1 MLTTLML
8 GWMVLYADRTCLY
21 PLLAV
26 IAKNLS
32 LSSAQAGSLTSAYF
46 ITYVA
51 MQIPAGIIG
60 DRIGLKKI
68 MMTMFFFAGLGM
80 AGLGLLGNTYYLLIL
95 FSALSGIGA
104 GTYYPASFGTLFQIV
119 PSDRRAINS
128 AIISVGMAAGMF
140 IGMTIS
146 GPVYEFS
153 GNYRIPFLILTI
165 PTFAMIAAVKYF
177 VPAVDKSSPP
187 NLRDYLVLLRDKNI
201 WKVTFSSF
209 TSLYGFWVAMT
220 WGPAFLQAERGISI
234 SHAGLFTGLVA
245 ITSIPAG
252 LSFGRLSDKTGR
264 MKIAALILP
273 LSALA
278 ILLLTHVTS
287 YPAIIFTLLLYGM
300 LSNNAIMPVMA
311 AWLGDI
317 VSQKH
322 PGRMGAATGFFNCLI
337 MSSAI
342 IAPVLSGFLRDLTGS
357 LVPAFIAASCIIFA
371 GTLVIFIT
379 PVTKGQQQA

>member
-1 MLTTLML
+1 MLRALML
-8 GWMVLYADRTCLY
+8 GWIVLYADRTCLY

-26 IAKNLS
+26 IAKDLS

-60 DRIGLKKI
+60 DSIGLKKI

-104 GTYYPASFGTLFQIV
+104 GAYYPASFGTIFQVV
-119 PSDRRAINS
+119 PSNRRAISS

-187 NLRDYLVLLRDKNI
+187 SLRDYLVLFRDKDI

-209 TSLYGFWVAMT
+209 TSVYCFWVAMT
-220 WGPAFLQAERGISI
+220 WGPVFLQSERGISL
-234 SHAGLFTGLVA
+234 SQAGLFTGLVA
-245 ITSIPAG
+245 ITSIPTG
-252 LSFGRLSDKTGR
+252 LFFGRLSDKTGR
-264 MKIAALILP
+264 KKIAALILP
-273 LSALA
+273 LSALP
-278 ILLLTHVTS
+278 ILLLTRVTS

-300 LSNNAIMPVMA
+300 LSNNAIIPVME

-317 VSQKH
+317 VSQNY
-322 PGRMGAATGFFNCLI
+322 PGKMGAATGFFNCLI

-379 PVTKGQQQA
+379 PVTKGQ